1 MGTKELEIFLQKFN
15 SAIPRAIQEQLNI
28 FAKIKLINMQNAY
41 ASAMA
46 SAMYSTQSNSY
57 QRRSSNTYRSYRS
70 YHKRRR

>member
-15 SAIPRAIQEQLNI
+15 SAIPTAIQEQLNI

-46 SAMYSTQSNSY
+46 STMYSTQSNSY
-57 QRRSSNTYRSYRS
+57 PRRSSNTYRGYRS